1 MIYKI
6 VVCMMGIL
14 VSIPGF
20 SLKPSILPKGGG
32 ITGNIVNGLSR
43 RLQRTISCQMRDH
56 SFRPKITPQKDI
68 KFSMY
73 KPSKKQSK
81 EAYDT
86 YISALKAIEAFAKN
100 FDARVYYQ
108 CGEEYTP
115 FFFFFI

>member
-100 FDARVYYQ
+100 FDARVY
-108 CGEEYTP
+108 
-115 FFFFFI
+115 